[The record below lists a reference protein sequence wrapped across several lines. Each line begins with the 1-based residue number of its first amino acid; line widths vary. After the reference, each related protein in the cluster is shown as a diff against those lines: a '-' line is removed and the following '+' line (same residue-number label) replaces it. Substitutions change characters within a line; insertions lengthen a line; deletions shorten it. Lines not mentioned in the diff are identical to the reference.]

1 MKCPLMTQIGH
12 ELAELLRW
20 TPLALGKRQQ
30 FQRRTYDDEE
40 RVLVLRSIAMT
51 FSSLLDFVEP
61 DLKGEEKRYKSNNV

>member
-1 MKCPLMTQIGH
+1 MTQSGH

-30 FQRRTYDDEE
+30 SQRRTYDDEE

-61 DLKGEEKRYKSNNV
+61 DLKGEENRYNSNNV